1 MKWAIGVD
9 LGGTHVAAAPVDDR
23 GRVYQVQQRELES
36 HDVKY
41 VINELARVVVRAI
54 DSLPKRAKLAGIGVG
69 SPGNIDERTGT
80 VRFSPNFGWHDVP
93 LRQKIEKKLG
103 RPIKLLND
111 ARCATIGEFIYG
123 VGKGTRDFVLITLG
137 TGIGG
142 GIVANGKLV
151 LGHTMA
157 AGEVGH
163 HVIREDHG
171 FVCTCGKTGC
181 FEAQASGT
189 ALLRHAL
196 NLQPSFPRSTLLT
209 GTPQVDWGSKMIIRA
224 AAVGDQHA
232 LATWHAWL
240 HDLATGLA
248 NIIAFVNPE
257 TIALGGGVGRTDDSL
272 LATPLTKLVDEQ
284 TTMAPKHT
292 TAIVRAKLGNNAGV
306 VGSACLALHGI
317 P

>member
-1 MKWAIGVD
+1 VKWAIGVD
-9 LGGTHVAAAPVDDR
+9 LGGTHVAAAPVDER
-23 GRVYQVQQRELES
+23 GRVHNVYSRELES

-41 VINELARVVVRAI
+41 VVTEAAKVVGKAI
-54 DSLPKRAKLAGIGVG
+54 ASLDKRAKLSGIGVG

-80 VRFSPNFGWHDVP
+80 VRFSPNFGWHDVA
-93 LRQKIEKKLG
+93 LKQKLEKKLG
-103 RPIKLLND
+103 RPIHLLND
-111 ARCATIGEFIYG
+111 ARCATIGEYLHG
-123 VGKGTRDFVLITLG
+123 VGKGARDFVLITLG

-157 AGEVGH
+157 AGEIGH
-163 HVIREDHG
+163 HVLRESSG

-196 NLQPSFPRSTLLT
+196 ALAPSFPRSTLLT
-209 GTPQVDWGSKMIIRA
+209 GTPQVDWGSKMISRA
-224 AAVGDQHA
+224 AAAGDQHA

-240 HDLATGLA
+240 RDLATGIA

-257 TIALGGGVGRTDDSL
+257 MIALGGGVGRTDDSL
-272 LATPLTKLVDEQ
+272 LVTPLTRLVDEQ
-284 TTMAPKHT
+284 TTMAPKHQT
-292 TAIVRAKLGNNAGV
+292 TIVRAKLGNNAGI
-306 VGSACLALHGI
+306 VGAACLALHGI

>member
-1 MKWAIGVD
+1 
-9 LGGTHVAAAPVDDR
+9 
-23 GRVYQVQQRELES
+23 
-36 HDVKY
+36 
-41 VINELARVVVRAI
+41 
-54 DSLPKRAKLAGIGVG
+54 
-69 SPGNIDERTGT
+69 
-80 VRFSPNFGWHDVP
+80 
-93 LRQKIEKKLG
+93 
-103 RPIKLLND
+103 
-111 ARCATIGEFIYG
+111 
-123 VGKGTRDFVLITLG
+123 
-137 TGIGG
+137 
-142 GIVANGKLV
+142 
-151 LGHTMA
+151 MA

-171 FVCTCGKTGC
+171 FVCTCGKIGC

-196 NLQPSFPRSTLLT
+196 KLQSSFPRSTLLT

-224 AAVGDQHA
+224 AAAGDQHA
-232 LATWHAWL
+232 LATWQAWL
-240 HDLATGLA
+240 HDLATGIA

-292 TAIVRAKLGNNAGV
+292 TAIVRAKLGNNAGI